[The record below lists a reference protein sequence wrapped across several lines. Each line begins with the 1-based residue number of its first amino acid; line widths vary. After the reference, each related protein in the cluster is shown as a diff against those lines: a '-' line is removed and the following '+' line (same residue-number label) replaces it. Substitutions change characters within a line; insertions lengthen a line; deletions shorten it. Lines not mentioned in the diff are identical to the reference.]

1 MRCTKSYT
9 KIGRMCVYSPDIYKD
24 RKSSSVICSSFGFSA
39 ELQKSCLDGY
49 YVILIFVYCFG
60 MVFNTKKDSEW
71 MSVIAKTAG
80 CLFTYFVVFNKQR
93 WLLLNYLFRS
103 GLPIINM
110 AVSSTKL
117 LHGKLLIFWVS
128 LNAVD
133 KCCLGVYL
141 LVIVRC
147 R

>member
-1 MRCTKSYT
+1 
-9 KIGRMCVYSPDIYKD
+9 
-24 RKSSSVICSSFGFSA
+24 
-39 ELQKSCLDGY
+39 
-49 YVILIFVYCFG
+49 

-110 AVSSTKL
+110 AVISNKL
-117 LHGKLLIFWVS
+117 LHGKLLIF
-128 LNAVD
+128 
-133 KCCLGVYL
+133 
-141 LVIVRC
+141 
-147 R
+147 